1 MENSSKRYW
10 ILPIAAFL
18 PAALLCCLLIGGCSP
33 RSDAVEP
40 PTMSPTPS
48 HQASPSDEMKPPTVP
63 STPTLQAT
71 PRPTPEPPTRI
82 PTTDLQATP
91 SPTPSLTKTPVTDP
105 RVLQA
110 YGSLLY
116 VAGRSVW
123 EGMGLA
129 SDRLV
134 TELPFEKIHAVTL
147 ADDRL
152 WVLAD
157 DQLAVVDLT
166 SGTVETMTEVELSVW
181 GGDLLVLWNRRS
193 VAYTVGMNDDSNLLG
208 HSTRVG
214 LYNPR
219 TGQTRMLTKLVGSV
233 RLLGATPEEDKLY
246 ATQIGGDG
254 SGPILTINLED
265 GTTTTKI
272 EPQGFSYSAVMSPDG
287 HWVAVIDIK
296 SWSQPEEQGR
306 ITLYKLAEPDAS
318 PMVIDLPKQP
328 SHARGLEWAPDSRY
342 LYFVLYPGPWAGDSN
357 QPLEQT
363 WGLWRAD
370 IRGGQVKQIVP
381 SVSVDHYPVAVS
393 PDGRAVL
400 IAGYPFALI
409 DVQTGVEYALN
420 LPGEAI
426 MLAWRASDTQD

>member
-1 MENSSKRYW
+1 MQLGVLFAQRRAKVFDQIEGQELDPGERHW
-10 ILPIAAFL
+10 ILPITTLLLAT
-18 PAALLCCLLIGGCSP
+18 LLCCLLIGGCSP
-33 RSDAVEP
+33 RSDTVEP
-40 PTMSPTPS
+40 PTTLLTPS
-48 HQASPSDEMKPPTVP
+48 HRASPSDEKPPTVP

-91 SPTPSLTKTPVTDP
+91 SPTPSLTKTSITDP
-105 RVLQA
+105 KALQA

-116 VAGRSVW
+116 IARQSVW

-129 SDRLV
+129 SDQMII
-134 TELPFEKIHAVTL
+134 ELPFTKIHAVTL
-147 ADDRL
+147 ANDRL

-157 DQLAVVDLT
+157 DQLAMVDLA
-166 SGTVETMTEVELSVW
+166 SGTVETMIEVELSVW
-181 GGDLLVLWNRRS
+181 GGDLLVLDHQS
-193 VAYTVGMNDDSNLLG
+193 VVYAVGVNDDSNLLG

-214 LYNPR
+214 LYNLH
-219 TGQTRMLTKLVGSV
+219 TGQTRMLTKLAGGV
-233 RLLGATPEEDKLY
+233 RLLGVGSKGDNLY

-296 SWSQPEEQGR
+296 SWSQPEEQGC

-342 LYFVLYPGPWAGDSN
+342 LYFVL
-357 QPLEQT
+357 
-363 WGLWRAD
+363 
-370 IRGGQVKQIVP
+370 
-381 SVSVDHYPVAVS
+381 
-393 PDGRAVL
+393 
-400 IAGYPFALI
+400 
-409 DVQTGVEYALN
+409 
-420 LPGEAI
+420 
-426 MLAWRASDTQD
+426 

>member
-1 MENSSKRYW
+1 MRQPKVQYPGIVVNNLPYR
-10 ILPIAAFL
+10 ILPI
-18 PAALLCCLLIGGCSP
+18 AALLCCLLIGGCSP

-40 PTMSPTPS
+40 PTVTPTP
-48 HQASPSDEMKPPTVP
+48 
-63 STPTLQAT
+63 QAT
-71 PRPTPEPPTRI
+71 PCPTPEPPTRM
-82 PTTDLQATP
+82 PTSDLPATP
-91 SPTPSLTKTPVTDP
+91 FPTPGLARTPVTDP

-134 TELPFEKIHAVTL
+134 TELPFVKVHAMTL

-157 DQLAVVDLT
+157 DQLAVVDLA
-166 SGTVETMTEVELSVW
+166 SGTVETVTEVELSVW
-181 GGDLLVLWNRRS
+181 GGDLLVLWSRQS
-193 VAYTVGMNDDSNLLG
+193 VAYTVGMDDDSNLLG
-208 HSTRVG
+208 RSTRVG
-214 LYNPR
+214 LTNPR
-219 TGQTRMLTKLVGSV
+219 TGQARMLTELVGGV
-233 RLLGATPEEDKLY
+233 RLLGATPEEDELY
-246 ATQIGGDG
+246 ATQIGGEG
-254 SGPILTINLED
+254 GGPILAINLED
-265 GTTTTKI
+265 GTTTAKI
-272 EPQGFSYSAVMSPDG
+272 QPRGFSYSAVMSPDD
-287 HWVAVIDIK
+287 HWVAVIDAEIG
-296 SWSQPEEQGR
+296 SQPEEQGR
-306 ITLYKLAEPDAS
+306 ITLYKLAEPDTS
-318 PMVIDLPKQP
+318 PMVVDLPKQP

-342 LYFVLYPGPWAGDSN
+342 LYFVLYPGPWAGFSD

-363 WGLWRAD
+363 YGLWRAD
-370 IRGGQVKQIVP
+370 IRGGQVQQIVP

-420 LPGEAI
+420 LPGEATV
-426 MLAWRASDTQD
+426 LAWRASGTRDWHN